1 MKFINQR
8 RFKMM
13 LEINQEEQKTNQTKK
28 SQIPVT
34 RQYSKEFF
42 FTKKQEFL
50 NAVKIS
56 DIEALTEI
64 L

>member
-1 MKFINQR
+1 
-8 RFKMM
+8 MM